1 VLRVEEATV
10 ASVELT
16 AAVGRLVGQLSAA
29 AQAPTVDELRE
40 LVDSPATRL
49 LVARDEHD
57 RVDGLLTLALFRVPT
72 GLRAWVEDVVVDER
86 ARRKGVAETLI
97 MEALRLAQGAGAT
110 TVEIT
115 TRDNEAPDRLV
126 RRLGFKQ
133 QKTGV
138 YRHELRPKVS
148 SGSEL
153 SA

>member
-1 VLRVEEATV
+1 MLRVEEATV
-10 ASVELT
+10 ASAELT

-49 LVARDEHD
+49 LVARDEYD
-57 RVDGLLTLALFRVPT
+57 RVDGLLTLALYRIPT

-97 MEALRLAQGAGAT
+97 MEALRLAKGAGAT
-110 TVEIT
+110 TVEIA
-115 TRDNEAPDRLV
+115 TRDNGAPERLF

-133 QKTGV
+133 QKTGI
-138 YRHELRPKVS
+138 YRHELPPEVS
-148 SGSEL
+148 S
-153 SA
+153 APN